1 MLSVGLIKQQLG
13 RTATAGALRAGASVA
28 AAHITG
34 PPGLPIQLLVELVER
49 TEDQSTRAEEHREHR
64 LLRQDSGREQSFL
77 SLTRSNPFTM
87 KFIAGSRRKHMKSTT
102 TNKGWLMLI
111 LVGAADD
118 GDEEPVS
125 IVLWAS

>member
-1 MLSVGLIKQQLG
+1 MSASSSSSWVGRPQP
-13 RTATAGALRAGASVA
+13 AAGPGAHRAGASVA

-87 KFIAGSRRKHMKSTT
+87 KSQLLPEGAYEVHNHELGLADADTGM
-102 TNKGWLMLI
+102 MI
-111 LVGAADD
+111 LADT
-118 GDEEPVS
+118 G
-125 IVLWAS
+125 